1 MKKPSTLLKVVS
13 IIMIVFGALGLLS
26 SIALFSMSS
35 AMAPYYEAMG
45 VAAPSTLS
53 KVLALVGSIVMIAAG
68 IIGVAY
74 KSRQLVLIIG
84 ISLIVVHVVSI
95 VVHVVSI
102 IDTTVTT
109 GLFSPFT
116 LISLVL
122 PILYMW
128 GWYQSN

>member
-26 SIALFSMSS
+26 SIALFSTSS

-95 VVHVVSI
+95 

-109 GLFSPFT
+109 GMFAPFT
-116 LISLVL
+116 LIGLVL

>member
-95 VVHVVSI
+95 

>member
-1 MKKPSTLLKVVS
+1 MKKPSALLKVVS

-26 SIALFSMSS
+26 SITLISMSS
-35 AMAPYYEAMG
+35 AMAPYYEALG
-45 VAAPSTLS
+45 TTAPSTLS

-95 VVHVVSI
+95 I
-102 IDTTVTT
+102 NTTVTT
-109 GLFSPFT
+109 GLFAPFT
-116 LISLVL
+116 LISMVL